1 MVKTFFENVWMQ
13 RLVFSTLI
21 LIICILLYIIIDDIF
36 IKKIVGTKFKFFDGK
51 RSKTYIKLIRNIIKY
66 VLIIIAVI
74 LILQVNGINV
84 SSMLAG
90 VGIISIIIGFAIQDA
105 LKDIIKGFT
114 IISDSYYQVGDVIK
128 YDNNTGK
135 VLSIGLRTTKIEDI
149 YTLNVVSVS
158 NRNIEKVEIESHLI
172 NIDVPLSYD
181 LKLNE
186 AEAAIKYIV
195 DKIKDLNK
203 VEKVEY
209 RGVNQI
215 ADSSINYQIKVYCP
229 PMDKVQIR
237 RDSLRCILEGL
248 EEKNIQVPYNQI
260 DVHSK

>member
-21 LIICILLYIIIDDIF
+21 LIICVLLYIIIDDIF
-36 IKKIVGTKFKFFDGK
+36 IKKIIGTKFKFFDGK

-90 VGIISIIIGFAIQDA
+90 VGIISIILGFAIQDA

-172 NIDVPLSYD
+172 NIDVPLSND

-195 DKIKDLNK
+195 DKIKVINK

>member
-36 IKKIVGTKFKFFDGK
+36 IKKIIGTKFKFFDGK

-66 VLIIIAVI
+66 VLIIISVI

-90 VGIISIIIGFAIQDA
+90 VGIISIILGFAIQDA

>member
-21 LIICILLYIIIDDIF
+21 LIICVLLYIIIDDIF
-36 IKKIVGTKFKFFDGK
+36 IKKIIGTKFKFFDGK

-90 VGIISIIIGFAIQDA
+90 VGIISIILGFAIQDA

-195 DKIKDLNK
+195 DKI
-203 VEKVEY
+203 
-209 RGVNQI
+209 
-215 ADSSINYQIKVYCP
+215 
-229 PMDKVQIR
+229 
-237 RDSLRCILEGL
+237 
-248 EEKNIQVPYNQI
+248 
-260 DVHSK
+260 

>member
-203 VEKVEY
+203 IEKVEY

>member
-21 LIICILLYIIIDDIF
+21 LIICVLLYIIIDDIF
-36 IKKIVGTKFKFFDGK
+36 IKKIIGTKFKFFDGK

-90 VGIISIIIGFAIQDA
+90 VGIISIILGFAIQDA

-195 DKIKDLNK
+195 DKIKVINK

>member
-21 LIICILLYIIIDDIF
+21 LIICVLLYIIIDDIF
-36 IKKIVGTKFKFFDGK
+36 IKKIIGTKFKFFDGK

-66 VLIIIAVI
+66 VLIIISVI

-90 VGIISIIIGFAIQDA
+90 VGIISIILGFAIQDA

-215 ADSSINYQIKVYCP
+215 ADSSINYHIKVYCP

-260 DVHSK
+260 DVHRK